1 MGATF
6 FIGYPEGKDLHVT
19 LNRKASNALE
29 ALFDE
34 ALQSN
39 YPDIHEKI
47 MEVLVLDQ
55 ISFTELSNADFNLAV
70 EKIRNCIHSRTEET
84 EWQSYQKR
92 MWEEEMEPLI
102 QQDVR
107 YQKKS

>member
-6 FIGYPEGKDLHVT
+6 FIGYTEGKDLHVT

-29 ALFDE
+29 ALFDG
-34 ALQSN
+34 ALQSDC
-39 YPDIHEKI
+39 PDIHEKI

-55 ISFTELSNADFNLAV
+55 ISFTELSNADFNLAIK
-70 EKIRNCIHSRTEET
+70 EIRDCIHSRTEAT
-84 EWQSYQKR
+84 EWHSYQKR

-102 QQDVR
+102 QQDER
-107 YQKKS
+107 YQKQS